1 MPRYPMQLLLL
12 LLLVSCSLSEPSQGD
27 IVGLWVEQ
35 STGSNSESA
44 SCATIEFRD
53 DGRFE
58 ANDLPEEYF
67 ILADAPTTP
76 RVDTSGEWS
85 LISLSGTIRIELKFD
100 PNSNSRFQQ
109 GYTSELHISA
119 RGNQYYLY
127 AWADDEADRLIFNK
141 SDTAE
146 CGGGE

>member
-1 MPRYPMQLLLL
+1 MPKHPMQLLLL
-12 LLLVSCSLSEPSQGD
+12 LLLASCSLSEPSQSD

-35 STGSNSESA
+35 STGSNTVSV

-58 ANDLPEEYF
+58 ANELPEEYF
-67 ILADAPTTP
+67 ILAGAPPTP

-85 LISLSGTIRIELKFD
+85 LIPLSGTTRIELKFD
-100 PNSNSRFQQ
+100 PNPKSRFQQ
-109 GYTSELHISA
+109 GYTSELHIST

-127 AWADDEADRLIFNK
+127 AWADDETDQLVFVK
-141 SDTAE
+141 GDTTE
-146 CGGGE
+146 CDESE